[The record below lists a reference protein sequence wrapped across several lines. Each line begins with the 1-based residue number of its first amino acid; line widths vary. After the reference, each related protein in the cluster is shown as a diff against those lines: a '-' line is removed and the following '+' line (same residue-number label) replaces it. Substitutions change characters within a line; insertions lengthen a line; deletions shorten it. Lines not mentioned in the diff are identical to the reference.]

1 MEKPFFIMIFMNS
14 PTPMVEGDDDG
25 EEVAFF
31 ATEEEAREC
40 AKTHG
45 ACQALGYEIFEI
57 GTGET

>member
-1 MEKPFFIMIFMNS
+1 MEKPFFIMIFLAS
-14 PTPMVEGDDDG
+14 PTPMVEGDDDL

-40 AKTHG
+40 AKTNG
-45 ACQALGYEIFEI
+45 ACQSFGYEIFEL